1 MSFQKPLNLIQN
13 LLIFLAISMCFLAI
27 LQHPFMGDDLLN
39 SFSVNKGNFLDYLYE
54 MYFGWS
60 GRLFNF
66 LIPGLFFV
74 NDSLLLIYK
83 ILSIPCFL
91 LMCACAFY
99 LATGK
104 FLYHLESRQDFIIF
118 SCIAWL
124 GLPVLGTTV
133 VWMTGSIY
141 LWSTTITLLFL
152 SLLFKIFNEL
162 VNHSHDSLSVLTTT
176 LIFVLA
182 FFIGT
187 SGLQW
192 ILITFITYIFLGC
205 RLLYDGKLISLKFK
219 HYFIFLSFILGVA
232 FFLLAPGNFQ
242 RLEYADPFSL
252 LSNLK
257 RFFMFLAG
265 AYFSLGVGDIGR
277 SLWMGA
283 LLILCLNSI
292 NPLNKSNLINS
303 FFWAFASLSALVP
316 FIPLIHFAAPR
327 VTFISAIFFLIL
339 VQSLVLPV
347 TNTSQIFRKSFVGI
361 ILLLLVSFDGFVG
374 WAANSS
380 LKYEVE
386 NRQQIIQAQILKRS
400 KDIVVPYYST
410 IPSRLTHML
419 TPSQDQAYLKNIA
432 DILELNSITHDESIS
447 APKPYS
453 LQPLKSIKKSL

>member
-1 MSFQKPLNLIQN
+1 MSFQKSLDLIQN

-27 LQHPFMGDDLLN
+27 FQHPFTGDDLLN
-39 SFSVNKGNFLDYLYE
+39 SFSVNEGNFLDYLHE
-54 MYFGWS
+54 MYFSWS

-66 LIPGLFFV
+66 LFPGLFFL

-99 LATGK
+99 LATGS
-104 FLYHLESRQDFIIF
+104 FLHNLESRQDFIIF

-124 GLPVLGTTV
+124 GLPVLGITV

-141 LWSTTITLLFL
+141 LWSTAITLLFL

-162 VNHSHDSLSVLTTT
+162 VNHSHDPLSVLAAT

-182 FFIGT
+182 FFVGT

-192 ILITFITYIFLGC
+192 ILVTVITYIFLCC
-205 RLLYDGKLISLKFK
+205 RLLYDGKLTSLTFK
-219 HYFIFLSFILGVA
+219 HYFIFLGFILGVA
-232 FFLLAPGNFQ
+232 FFLFAPGNFQ
-242 RLEYADPFSL
+242 RLEHADSFSL

-265 AYFSLGVGDIGR
+265 AYFSLGVGDMGR
-277 SLWMGA
+277 SLWIGA

-292 NPLNKSNLINS
+292 NHLNKSNLINS
-303 FFWAFASLSALVP
+303 YFWAFASFAALLP

-327 VTFISAIFFLIL
+327 VTFISAIFFLICI
-339 VQSLVLPV
+339 QSLVLPAI
-347 TNTSQIFRKSFVGI
+347 NTSNTYSKSFAGI
-361 ILLLLVSFDGFVG
+361 TLLLLVSFDGFVG

-386 NRQQIIQAQILKRS
+386 NRQQIIQAQIIQGN

-419 TPSQDQAYLKNIA
+419 TPVQDKIYLKDIA
-432 DILELNSITHDESIS
+432 NNLKLNSITHDESAS
-447 APKPYS
+447 APKPHS